1 MATVS
6 LGTGRGGVVDQ
17 HKRLTQEAGL
27 FAALFFVCLFVLS
40 GSLIHSQSDKYMLVL
55 PSNSARIY
63 ISPQIY
69 MTDMADYAGG
79 CF

>member
-1 MATVS
+1 M
-6 LGTGRGGVVDQ
+6 
-17 HKRLTQEAGL
+17 

-69 MTDMADYAGG
+69 MTDMADYAGACCKG
-79 CF
+79 GEEYKGRVMRGGLGQ